1 MSRAALTAEDA
12 PEYGPDVR
20 RIVVDCE
27 HATTTMHLVSP
38 PGAPPAAD
46 AAIVQMLLLRHC
58 EAERCR
64 CTRSLHRRYGL
75 TRTW

>member
-1 MSRAALTAEDA
+1 MTRATLTAEDA
-12 PEYGPDVR
+12 SEFGAGVR
-20 RIVVDCE
+20 RIVLDCP
-27 HATTTMHLVSP
+27 HATSTAHLVSP

-46 AAIVQMLLLRHC
+46 AAIVQMLLLRHF

-64 CTRSLHRRYGL
+64 CTRSLRRRYGL